1 MIVEDF
7 GMNFDSRILVF
18 EALFVHVC
26 PYQVDKF
33 LFLFLCAPLLL
44 SAPALELGV
53 MNRRDD
59 FRDRAIMPAACAY
72 NSPDIPAGSV
82 SFISRITIVLWL
94 HIAGPLKRVVV
105 CFVNFF
111 PHSFHSAGVLPLPEA
126 LIVPSNTFQSEK
138 RAWG

>member
-7 GMNFDSRILVF
+7 GVNFNSRILVF
-18 EALFVHVC
+18 EALSVHVC

-33 LFLFLCAPLLL
+33 LFLFLC
-44 SAPALELGV
+44 APALELGV

-82 SFISRITIVLWL
+82 SFISGITIVLWL

-105 CFVNFF
+105 CFVNLF
-111 PHSFHSAGVLPLPEA
+111 PHSFHSAGYSHCL
-126 LIVPSNTFQSEK
+126 K
-138 RAWG
+138 RL